1 MPRLHSPSR
10 HARWRPIDERSRRK
24 ESRIAPAV
32 ETRFVVRG
40 LRLRRSHPARAARV
54 SDVPEDKLARATAPG
69 SLQLMQPAREAAS
82 RSGAA
87 VWHHRGVSMRRE
99 LAGRTGRRDSDAA
112 ARELWIEAESSQGVS
127 GDEADALAWRA
138 QAGDE
143 SACEELIQRLLPL
156 VHATARRYRTEGLE
170 QADLLQEGIVGLL
183 RALQRFDPD
192 RGVPFAAFA
201 TWWIRQSLQEARSD
215 FMRPLRLPPKALR
228 QLSQLKSEHQLI
240 YQDER
245 RSANVAEL
253 AERTN
258 IDLEQAEALVVADA
272 RERSLD
278 EPIGSMDGEIG
289 TLGDLLED
297 PLSAAAY
304 EDVVD
309 AVAGAQLR
317 ALLSRLTEREQEV
330 VQARFGFDAPPEKLF
345 QLGERLGVSAER
357 VRQIEERALAKLR
370 GA

>member
-1 MPRLHSPSR
+1 VPGGEL
-10 HARWRPIDERSRRK
+10 
-24 ESRIAPAV
+24 
-32 ETRFVVRG
+32 
-40 LRLRRSHPARAARV
+40 ARAAA
-54 SDVPEDKLARATAPG
+54 SGP
-69 SLQLMQPAREAAS
+69 LQLTQPDLVAATRRETRLWHD
-82 RSGAA
+82 RSVA
-87 VWHHRGVSMRRE
+87 VKRE
-99 LAGRTGRRDSDAA
+99 LAGRTGGRGGDAA
-112 ARELWIEAESSQGVS
+112 TRELWNEAERSQAVA
-127 GDEADALAWRA
+127 GDEADALARRA

-143 SACEELIQRLLPL
+143 AAREELIRRLLPL

-183 RALQRFDPD
+183 RALQRFDPE

-201 TWWIRQSLQEARSD
+201 TWWIRQSLQEARGD

-228 QLSQLKSEHQLI
+228 QLSQLKSEHQRI
-240 YQDER
+240 YEGER
-245 RSANVAEL
+245 RSAKVGEL

-258 IDLEQAEALVVADA
+258 IELGQAEALMVADA

-278 EPIGSMDGEIG
+278 EPIASMDAELG

-309 AVAGAQLR
+309 AVAGEQLR
-317 ALLSRLTEREQEV
+317 ALLSRLTEREREV
-330 VQARFGFDAPPEKLF
+330 VRARFGFDAPAEKLSEV
-345 QLGERLGVSAER
+345 GERLGVSAER

-370 GA
+370 SAA